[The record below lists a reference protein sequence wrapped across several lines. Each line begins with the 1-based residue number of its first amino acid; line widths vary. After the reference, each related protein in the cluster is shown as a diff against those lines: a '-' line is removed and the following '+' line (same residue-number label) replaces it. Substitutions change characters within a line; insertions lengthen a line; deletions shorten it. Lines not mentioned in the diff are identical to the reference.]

1 MTQIDL
7 AQKPAHV
14 RESDVV
20 DVDIYAPL
28 KHGEMY
34 HEAFVRMHRDGV
46 PPIFWTPH
54 NGGHWVVTDS
64 DIMYK
69 IFADHERFKSDY
81 LIVPK
86 EFNPT
91 GEFRQA
97 PIQTNPPEHGQFR
110 SLFSSAFIVPAVKA
124 REGEVRALAVELA
137 EKLRPTGRCD
147 FTLDFANHLPM
158 KVFMNMV
165 DLPDSDREALIALA
179 DRVVGPNTED
189 KSQIFFAIA
198 DYLGTKIDERTANPG
213 DDLISKIVTSQIEG
227 QPIKRHDAVSV
238 CSLLLIGGLDTVASM
253 MGFVMHYL
261 ATHPEK
267 RRQLVEHPDL
277 IVQATEEFLRRFALT
292 SPGRMV
298 AEDLTYEEVTMK
310 KGEMIL
316 LSTPFSAV
324 DPNKYEDAESVDFN
338 RKSPRMMTFGNGPHR
353 CPGNM
358 LARAELRVMLEEWLT
373 RIPDFRLDPDN
384 PPIVRTGVNGS
395 FASLPLVWND

>member
-1 MTQIDL
+1 MTQTDSVHR
-7 AQKPAHV
+7 PAHV

-28 KHGEMY
+28 RDGEMY
-34 HEAFVRMHRDGV
+34 HDAFTRLHREGV

-54 NGGHWVVTDS
+54 NGGHWVVSDS
-64 DIMYK
+64 AAMYD
-69 IFADHERFKSDY
+69 IFADHQRFTSDY

-86 EFNPT
+86 EYNPS

-97 PIQTNPPEHGQFR
+97 PIQTNPPEHGKFR
-110 SLFSSAFIVPAVKA
+110 SLFSSAFIAPAVRA
-124 REGEVRALAVELA
+124 REGEVRALAIELA
-137 EKLRPTGRCD
+137 DRLQPQGRCD
-147 FTLDFANHLPM
+147 FTLDFAHHLPM

-198 DYLGTKIDERTANPG
+198 DYLGQKIDERSASPG
-213 DDLISKIVTSQIEG
+213 DDLISKIVTSKIDGE
-227 QPIKRHDAVSV
+227 PIKRHDAVSV

-253 MGFVMHYL
+253 MGFVIHYL
-261 ATHPEK
+261 ATHPAK
-267 RRQLVEHPDL
+267 RQELVDQPEL
-277 IVQATEEFLRRFALT
+277 IPAATEEFLRRFALT

-298 AEDLTYEEVTMK
+298 AEDMTYGDVTLK

-324 DPNKYEDAESVDFN
+324 DPNAYEDAESIDFK
-338 RKSPRMMTFGNGPHR
+338 RKAPRMMTFGNGPHR

-373 RIPDFRLDPDN
+373 RVPDFRLDPKH
-384 PPIVRTGVNGS
+384 PPIVRSGVNGS
-395 FASLPLVWND
+395 IASLPLVWDA